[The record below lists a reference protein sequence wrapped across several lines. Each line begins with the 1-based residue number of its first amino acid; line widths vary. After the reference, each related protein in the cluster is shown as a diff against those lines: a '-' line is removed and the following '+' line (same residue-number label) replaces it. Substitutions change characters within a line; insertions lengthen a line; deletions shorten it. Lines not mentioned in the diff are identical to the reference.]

1 MRNIVLAFMLLFLS
15 GCSLNHLLLSE
26 EIDTV
31 NVVKYQKYFKQHRA
45 YFKRDNL
52 QFVARHSK
60 YLFLYRTKK
69 KELGILLRRHNTYTL
84 YNFTN
89 PEKANITLRSKKA
102 LSYKKLLKHFSLTG
116 YKPANL
122 KHLGYSSKIAL
133 RRYKGVKTLMVEIK
147 DYSTLKQKYEKAI
160 RSYQSKGILSIK
172 THLPKKFIYPYF
184 KKYQNKTQT
193 PGKLEQL
200 QRIGAKLHFRD
211 KTLIVKEDLEE
222 EVNEE
227 LDEEDK
233 DENIYI
239 PNSNNAKG
247 YDYYLHKAPVNELKR
262 YLAKINTR
270 FALTY
275 NEYQALQTH
284 YNKRKEKTVFTEG
297 SLEELIAAY
306 KVNKDPKYKKRIMV
320 LMKETQEENQ

>member
-1 MRNIVLAFMLLFLS
+1 MRNIVLAFMLFFLS

-26 EIDTV
+26 EVDTV
-31 NVVKYQKYFKQHRA
+31 NVVKYQKYFKHHRA

-84 YNFTN
+84 YNFIN
-89 PEKANITLRSKKA
+89 PEKANITLKSKKA
-102 LSYKKLLKHFSLTG
+102 LSYKKLLKHFSLAG

-122 KHLGYSSKIAL
+122 SHLGYSSKIAL

-160 RSYQSKGILSIK
+160 RSYQSKDILSIK
-172 THLPKKFIYPYF
+172 TYLPKKFIYPYF
-184 KKYQNKTQT
+184 KKYQNQTQS
-193 PGKLEQL
+193 PEKLKQL
-200 QRIGAKLHFRD
+200 QRIATKLHFRD
-211 KTLIVKEDLEE
+211 KTLIIEKDLEE

-227 LDEEDK
+227 IDKDE
-233 DENIYI
+233 DENIYV
-239 PNSNNAKG
+239 PNHDNAKE
-247 YDYYLHKAPVNELKR
+247 YDYYLHRAPVNELKG
-262 YLAKINTR
+262 YLAKTNTR
-270 FALTY
+270 FSLTH

-284 YNKRKEKTVFTEG
+284 YNKIKAKTVLKDG

-306 KVNKDPKYKKRIMV
+306 KVNKDPKYKKRIMI